1 MAVLRKIMLA
11 GVWAVV
17 LSSCSTVTSTSN
29 YCSVNSSI
37 HTLTAASVRVD
48 KERVGKGTE
57 WYWNPFVHVSN
68 ETRKNNIV
76 AELLREIN
84 ADVLVDPQFII
95 TKYGPFSGG
104 KITVSGYPGHY
115 ENFHTMTLDEATA
128 VGIVEG
134 RVKNG
139 MLSITTVP
147 CGDEH
152 KCTKGA
158 EQVEG
163 AAPAAI
169 PAVPATPATAVKT
182 ETVKTKRK

>member
-1 MAVLRKIMLA
+1 MVVLRKIMLV
-11 GVWAVV
+11 GVSAVV

-37 HTLTAASVRVD
+37 HSLTAASVRVD
-48 KERVGKGTE
+48 KKRAEKGTNWE
-57 WYWNPFVHVSN
+57 WNPFARVST

-76 AELLREIN
+76 AELLREVN

-95 TKYGPFSGG
+95 TKHGLFSGG

-115 ENFHTMTLDEATA
+115 ENFHTMTFDEATA

-139 MLSITTVP
+139 MLNITTVP
-147 CGDEH
+147 CADGQKTTEVA
-152 KCTKGA
+152 K
-158 EQVEG
+158 QVNV
-163 AAPAAI
+163 APT
-169 PAVPATPATAVKT
+169 PVVPTTPAEVGKNEVVKS
-182 ETVKTKRK
+182 KR